1 MLFAEQVVAL
11 VRKACPYFIWDG
23 TVRVDIMQAQ
33 NQQLIVNELESFEA
47 NICSLFHYNMKFF
60 TTRCCNNSNF
70 VIGFHFL
77 VYLFRF
83 LIIFLAV
90 II

>member
-1 MLFAEQVVAL
+1 MLFTEQVVAL

-47 NICSLFHYNMKFF
+47 NICSPCSTKVMHAVSFMTHYWKHEIQCALN
-60 TTRCCNNSNF
+60 
-70 VIGFHFL
+70 I
-77 VYLFRF
+77 
-83 LIIFLAV
+83 
-90 II
+90 